1 MSKSTEADLPD
12 YLKEFKQEYE
22 KIVKKETSRIKLP
35 VLSQMSNSL
44 KSKLSVLP
52 TAGMAELEKV
62 ESYIKD
68 VESTN
73 INIAYTNLTSV
84 VEKSK
89 ANSQKNDNNYNLI
102 GNVNTNNTHKRN
114 KSIRPGSKNNS
125 TTLIDDSCLNYFKTM
140 ELSKAKELEKKMK
153 EERESA
159 LEAKK
164 YTLGAEED
172 QVVTL
177 LDVYPS
183 HTSKKLPKLN
193 QKNLKSRTATATTA
207 YSSSSLSSS
216 SSSSSSASALYPIN
230 SIASEL
236 ARDAA
241 AHLIASLDTHHTT
254 YTTSISSS
262 SSNLIISNTKVAS
275 SSSSTSSSTRPA
287 VNINTVPMKISPLPG
302 ISSSSSLGAAD
313 LSVIYEYK
321 PTIIETVKTTE
332 KAIQLL
338 AQQQIAH
345 KKETEKISIQKY
357 EHEEF
362 LFRWKSALLDELDL
376 DVDSGFG
383 MRRAQKRAM
392 DKVFY
397 KLYTHRVEYGFQ
409 VWKDFTIIMNEA
421 RRSLAAKV
429 TNSK

>member
-1 MSKSTEADLPD
+1 
-12 YLKEFKQEYE
+12 
-22 KIVKKETSRIKLP
+22 
-35 VLSQMSNSL
+35 
-44 KSKLSVLP
+44 
-52 TAGMAELEKV
+52 
-62 ESYIKD
+62 
-68 VESTN
+68 
-73 INIAYTNLTSV
+73 
-84 VEKSK
+84 
-89 ANSQKNDNNYNLI
+89 
-102 GNVNTNNTHKRN
+102 
-114 KSIRPGSKNNS
+114 
-125 TTLIDDSCLNYFKTM
+125 M

-153 EERESA
+153 EERESS

-172 QVVTL
+172 QVLTL

-183 HTSKKLPKLN
+183 HASKKLPKLN
-193 QKNLKSRTATATTA
+193 QKNSKTRTTTA
-207 YSSSSLSSS
+207 
-216 SSSSSSASALYPIN
+216 SSSSSSAAAAALSPIN
-230 SIASEL
+230 SIASDL

-241 AHLIASLDTHHTT
+241 AHLIASLDTHHTHH
-254 YTTSISSS
+254 TTSTSSS
-262 SSNLIISNTKVAS
+262 TSNMIPNTKVAS
-275 SSSSTSSSTRPA
+275 SSSSSSSTRPT
-287 VNINTVPMKISPLPG
+287 VNINTAPIKISPLPG
-302 ISSSSSLGAAD
+302 IPSSSSLGAAD

-332 KAIQLL
+332 KAVQQL

-345 KKETEKISIQKY
+345 KKETEKNSIQKY

-409 VWKDFTIIMNEA
+409 VWKEFTIIMNEA
-421 RRSLAAKV
+421 RRNMAAKV
-429 TNSK
+429 TT